1 MFKHWQ
7 ECHSGERRP
16 EFGVKVVRSFTS
28 CLMRQLWESIR
39 IRRRSQEEGVKIL
52 NSRGE
57 FSRCSLPRLVIED
70 SFEKDM
76 KERDTERDENDKL
89 KIEEKEPAD
98 AELDTRREQ
107 INASNGIKSRRQ
119 QTKTKG
125 QKLVDIRQHFKS
137 DSDRG
142 LS

>member
-1 MFKHWQ
+1 MNN
-7 ECHSGERRP
+7 RRFP
-16 EFGVKVVRSFTS
+16 LNG
-28 CLMRQLWESIR
+28 
-39 IRRRSQEEGVKIL
+39 KIL

-70 SFEKDM
+70 SYEKDT

-107 INASNGIKSRRQ
+107 TNASNGIKSRRQ
-119 QTKTKG
+119 TTKTKG